1 MNPEQIK
8 ELVAAVKILAQE
20 KNLDEDQIHQIVE
33 QAMAAAWRK
42 DYGQRGNDANASLNL
57 NDGSLKIWINKEVSE
72 DVEDL
77 AVQISLDD
85 AKEFD
90 KDAKVGEI
98 VHIPVDIPGDFG
110 RVAAQTAKQVILQKL
125 RDAERE
131 IVANEYKGRVGEV
144 LIGSIQRIEPRIVK
158 VDLGRAVGILPA
170 SEQIKGE
177 FYTVG
182 SRIKVLLKD
191 VEEEGPRG
199 PQIVLSRAD
208 PEFIKYL
215 FAQEV
220 PEMENGAVEIVKVAR
235 SAGARTKIAVKSSVP
250 GVDPVGTF
258 VGSHGVRV
266 QAVTNEIGDQEK
278 IDIIPYSEDDETY
291 IINALSPTRVNSVK
305 FEKDDQDN
313 KRAKVA
319 VNEDQLSVAIGRGGQ
334 NVRLASSLT
343 GYEIDIEASTG
354 APSDDNHKNVD
365 TKTNHRAKPK
375 NAEDSLLSAIE
386 ENGAE

>member
-158 VDLGRAVGILPA
+158 VDLGRAVG
-170 SEQIKGE
+170 
-177 FYTVG
+177 
-182 SRIKVLLKD
+182 D
-191 VEEEGPRG
+191 
-199 PQIVLSRAD
+199 
-208 PEFIKYL
+208 
-215 FAQEV
+215 
-220 PEMENGAVEIVKVAR
+220 
-235 SAGARTKIAVKSSVP
+235 
-250 GVDPVGTF
+250 
-258 VGSHGVRV
+258 
-266 QAVTNEIGDQEK
+266 
-278 IDIIPYSEDDETY
+278 
-291 IINALSPTRVNSVK
+291 
-305 FEKDDQDN
+305 
-313 KRAKVA
+313 
-319 VNEDQLSVAIGRGGQ
+319 
-334 NVRLASSLT
+334 LAS
-343 GYEIDIEASTG
+343 I
-354 APSDDNHKNVD
+354 
-365 TKTNHRAKPK
+365 RA
-375 NAEDSLLSAIE
+375 N
-386 ENGAE
+386 

>member
-1 MNPEQIK
+1 
-8 ELVAAVKILAQE
+8 LV
-20 KNLDEDQIHQIVE
+20 
-33 QAMAAAWRK
+33 
-42 DYGQRGNDANASLNL
+42 
-57 NDGSLKIWINKEVSE
+57 
-72 DVEDL
+72 
-77 AVQISLDD
+77 
-85 AKEFD
+85 
-90 KDAKVGEI
+90 
-98 VHIPVDIPGDFG
+98 
-110 RVAAQTAKQVILQKL
+110 
-125 RDAERE
+125 ERW
-131 IVANEYKGRVGEV
+131 
-144 LIGSIQRIEPRIVK
+144 
-158 VDLGRAVGILPA
+158 GILPA

-365 TKTNHRAKPK
+365 TKTKPQ
-375 NAEDSLLSAIE
+375 
-386 ENGAE
+386 GQT